1 MILHCAPA
9 PGRSASRSGQL
20 ADRGKVEFYAFD
32 ILVSDGE
39 DVRKLPRAPPAYQM
53 RSKVEAPAFETVPL
67 SRRPG
72 PLWRHEGWGTRRR
85 LNLRWTLTI
94 VPGFTARHEIEGRR
108 PSLRRP
114 SEVTEPP

>member
-32 ILVSDGE
+32 ILFSDGE

-53 RSKVEAPAFETVPL
+53 RSKGEAPAFETRATEQETRASL
-67 SRRPG
+67 AARRVGNAP
-72 PLWRHEGWGTRRR
+72 PAKP
-85 LNLRWTLTI
+85 TLD
-94 VPGFTARHEIEGRR
+94 AHDRSWLHC
-108 PSLRRP
+108 S
-114 SEVTEPP
+114 S